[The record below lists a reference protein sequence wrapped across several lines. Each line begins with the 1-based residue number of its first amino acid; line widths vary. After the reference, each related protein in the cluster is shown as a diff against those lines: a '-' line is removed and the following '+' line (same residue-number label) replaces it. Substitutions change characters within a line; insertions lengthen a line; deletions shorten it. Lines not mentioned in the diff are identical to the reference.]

1 MDAFLGMIVPVAFNY
16 PPRGWLFC
24 NGQTVP
30 IAQNSALF
38 ALLGTMYGGDGQNT
52 FGLPDLRGRVPVGSQ
67 AAGPGIAN
75 ILQGEK
81 SGSNTATVL
90 ANGIATVT
98 LTVANL
104 PAHHHPAS
112 LDPAA
117 ITTTLQAST
126 GTTGTSTSPANGS
139 YLSAS
144 PGGPGSASIYCPTV
158 TGPVNL
164 GGVSTAAGSGAVTVG
179 STGSGQ
185 SLSVPVQTNATV
197 SIMQPYLGLNYI
209 ICAEGVYPARN

>member
-1 MDAFLGMIVPVAFNY
+1 MDAFMGMIVPVAFNY
-16 PPRGWLFC
+16 APRGWMFC

-38 ALLGTMYGGDGQNT
+38 SLLGTMYGGDGQIT

-67 AAGPGIAN
+67 GAGPGIAN
-75 ILQGEK
+75 VVQGEMA
-81 SGSNTATVL
+81 GSNNVTVL
-90 ANGIATVT
+90 ATGAATVT
-98 LTVANL
+98 LATANL
-104 PAHHHPAS
+104 PAHTHTAS
-112 LDPAA
+112 IDPTA
-117 ITTTLQAST
+117 IKTTLEAST

-139 YLSAS
+139 FLSAS

-164 GGVSTAAGSGAVTVG
+164 GGVSTAAAAGAVTVG

-185 SLSVPVQTNATV
+185 PLQAPVQTNATV

-209 ICAEGVYPARN
+209 ICAQGIFPSRN

>member
-1 MDAFLGMIVPVAFNY
+1 MDAFVGTIMPVAFQY
-16 PPRGWLFC
+16 APRGWMFC
-24 NGQTVP
+24 NGQTLP

-38 ALLGTMYGGDGQNT
+38 SLLGTMYGGDGQNT

-67 AAGPGIAN
+67 GPGPGIATVA
-75 ILQGEK
+75 QGEK
-81 SGSNTATVL
+81 AGTNNVTVIATG
-90 ANGIATVT
+90 AATVT
-98 LTVANL
+98 LAIANL
-104 PAHHHPAS
+104 PAHDHTATVNPT
-112 LDPAA
+112 A
-117 ITTTLQAST
+117 IKTTLQAST

-164 GGVSTAAGSGAVTVG
+164 GGVSTAAETGAVTVG
-179 STGSGQ
+179 TTGGGQ
-185 SLSVPVQTNATV
+185 PLQVPVQTTATA

-209 ICAEGVYPARN
+209 ICVEGIFPSRN